1 MKKSISKLQTY
12 LTLIFV
18 VCFLISNI
26 LASKQ
31 FQLPFNVTMPAAVIV
46 FPITYILSDIFSEVY
61 GYKWSRITCYMAFLA
76 NLFMVICFQIA
87 IAMPSASYWQNQD
100 AFNLILGSAPRTLVA
115 SLAGYVAG
123 DFINDVVFQ
132 KMKTKHQDLKGF
144 KARAILS
151 SLVGE
156 MCDSCIFL
164 PIAFIGLMPAK
175 ALVTM
180 GFWQVIIKVSYEIII
195 LPVTA
200 LVARKVSKYEV
211 NNNG

>member
-1 MKKSISKLQTY
+1 MEELKIVYKYLKDLKPYENNPRNNDDAVDKVAESI
-12 LTLIFV
+12 
-18 VCFLISNI
+18 
-26 LASKQ
+26 KQ
-31 FQLPFNVTMPAAVIV
+31 FGFKVPLVVDKNNVI
-46 FPITYILSDIFSEVY
+46 
-61 GYKWSRITCYMAFLA
+61 
-76 NLFMVICFQIA
+76 
-87 IAMPSASYWQNQD
+87 
-100 AFNLILGSAPRTLVA
+100 
-115 SLAGYVAG
+115 VAG
-123 DFINDVVFQ
+123 DFVNDIVFQ

-180 GFWQVIIKVSYEIII
+180 GFWQVIIKVSYEIVI

-200 LVARKVSKYEV
+200 FVARKVSKYEV
-211 NNNG
+211 DNNG